1 MQNWILSGLL
11 AGCSYVVG
19 LWVPV
24 VLVLVAIVWWFSRET
39 PDRLVRHN
47 ARVDRFTP
55 PPDAP
60 VSYGPFTEAERREV
74 EKMEKKI
81 FKYTIGSDLPE
92 FYTLTERFG
101 IVAKIQGR
109 MVGFALVKKYLLSGF
124 LVEEMAVHP
133 NARRRGIGRQMMQA

>member
-1 MQNWILSGLL
+1 M
-11 AGCSYVVG
+11 
-19 LWVPV
+19 
-24 VLVLVAIVWWFSRET
+24 
-39 PDRLVRHN
+39 RHN

-92 FYTLTERFG
+92 YYTLAYRFG

-124 LVEEMAVHP
+124 LVEELAVHP
-133 NARRRGIGRQMMQA
+133 NARRRGIGRQMMHDVIRTRTLRGRAGGCALLASRRQRS